1 MYTIIM
7 DKYKQLIK
15 TVETKLYQKEKL
27 TEKLQFLFPITY
39 NDINLSDFTII
50 LKFVDQQGIPHAE
63 ILSPDDDLYK
73 GKIRCTMPINSDL
86 TEFSGEISIRIT
98 FEKIDMNSQT
108 QYVLHTGET
117 TISISPLKDY
127 YSFVPDKSLE
137 FVDQLVGNL
146 EAKIEATEKIADI
159 YDKSK
164 ADNISYNNNNLQL
177 TSNGEKIGNSIT
189 LSNESVIAENFNVV
203 EF

>member
-1 MYTIIM
+1 MYTILM
-7 DKYKQLIK
+7 DKHKQLVK
-15 TVETKLYQKEKL
+15 TIETKLYQREKL
-27 TEKLQFLFPITY
+27 TEKLQFLFPKFY
-39 NDINLSDFTII
+39 NAIDLSEFTII
-50 LKFVDQQGIPHAE
+50 LKFIDQQGISHAE

-73 GKIRCTMPINSDL
+73 GKIRCTMPIDSDL
-86 TEFSGEISIRIT
+86 TKFSGDISIRIT
-98 FEKIDMNSQT
+98 FEKIDVENQT

-117 TISISPLKDY
+117 TITISPLKDY
-127 YSFVPDKSLE
+127 YCFVPDKSLE

-164 ADNISYNNNNLQL
+164 ADNISYSNNDLQL
-177 TSNGEKIGNSIT
+177 TANGEKIGDSIT
-189 LSNESVIAENFNVV
+189 LSDETAIAENFNVV

>member
-27 TEKLQFLFPITY
+27 TEKLQFLFPVTY
-39 NDINLSDFTII
+39 NDIDLSNFIII
-50 LKFVDQQGIPHAE
+50 LKYVDQQGIPHAE
-63 ILSPDDDLYK
+63 VLSPDDDLYK
-73 GKIRCTMPINSDL
+73 DKIRCTMPIDSNL
-86 TEFSGEISIRIT
+86 TEFSGDISIRIT
-98 FEKIDMNSQT
+98 FEKIDMENQT

-117 TISISPLKDY
+117 IISISPLKDY

-146 EAKIEATEKIADI
+146 EAKIEATEKIADT

-164 ADNISYNNNNLQL
+164 ADNISYSDNILQL
-177 TSNGEKIGNSIT
+177 TSNGTKIGNAIT
-189 LSNESVIAENFNVV
+189 LSGESITAENFNVV

>member
-1 MYTIIM
+1 MYTILM
-7 DKYKQLIK
+7 DKHKQLVK
-15 TVETKLYQKEKL
+15 TVETKLYQREKL
-27 TEKLQFLFPITY
+27 TEKLQFFFPKIY
-39 NDINLSDFTII
+39 NDIDLSEFTII
-50 LKFVDQQGIPHAE
+50 LKFIDQQGISHAE

-73 GKIRCTMPINSDL
+73 GKIRCAMPIDSDL
-86 TEFSGEISIRIT
+86 TKFSGDISIRIT
-98 FEKIDMNSQT
+98 FEKIDVENQT

-117 TISISPLKDY
+117 TITISPLKDY
-127 YSFVPDKSLE
+127 YCFVPDKSLE

-164 ADNISYNNNNLQL
+164 ADNISYSNNNLQL
-177 TSNGEKIGNSIT
+177 TANGKKIGDSIT
-189 LSNESVIAENFNVV
+189 LSDETAIAENFNVV

>member
-1 MYTIIM
+1 MYTILM
-7 DKYKQLIK
+7 DKHKQLVK
-15 TVETKLYQKEKL
+15 TVETKLYQREKL
-27 TEKLQFLFPITY
+27 TEKLQFLFPKIY
-39 NDINLSDFTII
+39 NDIDLSEFTII
-50 LKFVDQQGIPHAE
+50 LKFIDQQGISHAE

-73 GKIRCTMPINSDL
+73 GKIRCTMPIDSDL
-86 TEFSGEISIRIT
+86 TKFSGDISIRIT
-98 FEKIDMNSQT
+98 FEKIDVENQT

-117 TISISPLKDY
+117 TITISPLKDY
-127 YSFVPDKSLE
+127 YCFVPDKSLE

-164 ADNISYNNNNLQL
+164 ADNISYSNNNLQL
-177 TSNGEKIGNSIT
+177 TANGEKIGDSIT
-189 LSNESVIAENFNVV
+189 LSDETAIAENFNVV

>member
-27 TEKLQFLFPITY
+27 TEKLQFLFPVTY

-177 TSNGEKIGNSIT
+177 TSNGKKIGNSIT

>member
-1 MYTIIM
+1 MYTILM
-7 DKYKQLIK
+7 DKHKQLVK
-15 TVETKLYQKEKL
+15 TVETKLYQREKL
-27 TEKLQFLFPITY
+27 TEKLQFLFPKIY
-39 NDINLSDFTII
+39 NDIDLSEFTII
-50 LKFVDQQGIPHAE
+50 LKFIDQQGISHAE

-73 GKIRCTMPINSDL
+73 GKIRCAMPIDSDL
-86 TEFSGEISIRIT
+86 TKFSGDISIRIT
-98 FEKIDMNSQT
+98 FEKIDVENQT

-117 TISISPLKDY
+117 TITISPLKDY
-127 YSFVPDKSLE
+127 YCFVPDKSLE

-164 ADNISYNNNNLQL
+164 ADNISYSNNNLQL
-177 TSNGEKIGNSIT
+177 TANGKKIGDSIT
-189 LSNESVIAENFNVV
+189 LSDETAIAENFNVV

>member
-1 MYTIIM
+1 MYTILM
-7 DKYKQLIK
+7 DKHKQLVK
-15 TVETKLYQKEKL
+15 TVETKLYQREKL
-27 TEKLQFLFPITY
+27 TEKLQFLFPKIY
-39 NDINLSDFTII
+39 NDIDLSEFTII
-50 LKFVDQQGIPHAE
+50 LKFIDQQGISHAE

-73 GKIRCTMPINSDL
+73 GKIRCAMPIDSDL
-86 TEFSGEISIRIT
+86 TKFSGDVSIRIT
-98 FEKIDMNSQT
+98 FEKIDVENQT

-117 TISISPLKDY
+117 TITISPLKDY
-127 YSFVPDKSLE
+127 YCFVPDKSLE

-164 ADNISYNNNNLQL
+164 ADNISYSNNNLQL
-177 TSNGEKIGNSIT
+177 TANGKKIGDSIT
-189 LSNESVIAENFNVV
+189 LSDETAIAENFNVV